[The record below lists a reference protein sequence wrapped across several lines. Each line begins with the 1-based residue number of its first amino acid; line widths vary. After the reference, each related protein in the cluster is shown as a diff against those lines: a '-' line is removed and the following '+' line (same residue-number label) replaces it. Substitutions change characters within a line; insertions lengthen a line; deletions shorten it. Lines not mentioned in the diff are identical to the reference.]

1 MNENG
6 SLFVEFLN
14 EKEKEEIP
22 VIVRIATN
30 RRVMNAVKSPVCRGR
45 TMLSDADTPCRC
57 AVDPSTYQSNPA
69 CGPRPSNSHSQFHR
83 FLVFTRLVVH
93 THVLLQCLIR
103 TESVAVLDVSSPLL
117 FMICIRDVQ
126 WHYLAPSP
134 CLPCTFYTR
143 NIL

>member
-1 MNENG
+1 MNEKG

-14 EKEKEEIP
+14 ENEKEEIP

-57 AVDPSTYQSNPA
+57 AVDPSTHQSNPA
-69 CGPRPSNSHSQFHR
+69 CGPRPSNSRSQFHR
-83 FLVFTRLVVH
+83 FLAFTRLFVH
-93 THVLLQCLIR
+93 THVLLQRLVR
-103 TESVAVLDVSSPLL
+103 TESVAVLDVPSPLL

-126 WHYLAPSP
+126 WHYSAPSP
-134 CLPCTFYTR
+134 CLPYTFYTR
-143 NIL
+143 SIL

>member
-14 EKEKEEIP
+14 ENEKEEIP

-57 AVDPSTYQSNPA
+57 AVDPSTHQSDPA
-69 CGPRPSNSHSQFHR
+69 CGPLPSNSRSQFHR
-83 FLVFTRLVVH
+83 FLAFTRLFAH
-93 THVLLQCLIR
+93 THVLLQRLIR
-103 TESVAVLDVSSPLL
+103 TESVAVLDVPSPLL
-117 FMICIRDVQ
+117 FMICIKDVQ
-126 WHYLAPSP
+126 WHYSAPSP

-143 NIL
+143 SIL

>member
-14 EKEKEEIP
+14 EKQKEEIP

-30 RRVMNAVKSPVCRGR
+30 RRVMNAVKSPVCRGS
-45 TMLSDADTPCRC
+45 TILSDADTPCRY
-57 AVDPSTYQSNPA
+57 AVDPSTHQSDTA
-69 CGPRPSNSHSQFHR
+69 RGPRPSNSHSQFHR
-83 FLVFTRLVVH
+83 FLVFTRLFVH

-103 TESVAVLDVSSPLL
+103 TESVAALDVPSPLL

-126 WHYLAPSP
+126 WHYSAPSP
-134 CLPCTFYTR
+134 CLPCTFCTR
-143 NIL
+143 SIL

>member
-1 MNENG
+1 MNEKG

-14 EKEKEEIP
+14 EKQKEEIP

-45 TMLSDADTPCRC
+45 TMLSGADTPCRC
-57 AVDPSTYQSNPA
+57 AVDPSTHQSNPA

-83 FLVFTRLVVH
+83 FLAFTRLFVH

-103 TESVAVLDVSSPLL
+103 TESVAALDVPSPLL

-126 WHYLAPSP
+126 WHYSAPSP

-143 NIL
+143 SIL

>member
-1 MNENG
+1 MNEKG

-14 EKEKEEIP
+14 ENEKEEIP

-45 TMLSDADTPCRC
+45 TMLSGADTPCRY
-57 AVDPSTYQSNPA
+57 AVDPSTHQSNPA

-83 FLVFTRLVVH
+83 FLAFTRLFVH

-103 TESVAVLDVSSPLL
+103 TESVAALDVPSPLL

-126 WHYLAPSP
+126 WHYSAPSP

-143 NIL
+143 SIL

>member
-14 EKEKEEIP
+14 EKQKEEIP

-30 RRVMNAVKSPVCRGR
+30 KRVMNAVKSPVCRGR
-45 TMLSDADTPCRC
+45 TILSDADTPCRC
-57 AVDPSTYQSNPA
+57 AVDPSTHQSDIA
-69 CGPRPSNSHSQFHR
+69 YRPRPSNSHSQFHR
-83 FLVFTRLVVH
+83 FLAFTRLFVH

-103 TESVAVLDVSSPLL
+103 TESVAVLDVPSPLL

>member
-14 EKEKEEIP
+14 EKKKEEIP

-45 TMLSDADTPCRC
+45 TMLSGADTPCRC
-57 AVDPSTYQSNPA
+57 AVDPSTHQSDPA

-83 FLVFTRLVVH
+83 FLAFTRLFVH

-103 TESVAVLDVSSPLL
+103 TESVAALDVPSPLL
-117 FMICIRDVQ
+117 FMIHIKDVQ
-126 WHYLAPSP
+126 WHYSAPSP

-143 NIL
+143 SIL